1 MENFS
6 IIADRKDLE
15 NLGWGYDGW
24 GECEPGE
31 YPGFDFVRIDNQ
43 DGKLSWVPCEEN
55 GKILLGATSQ
65 ATGDDAK
72 TLEDVRTLGE
82 MAAKLERLTC
92 WKFRGGYSYSSTHGW
107 RSGCAL
113 HLWEEPTDWKTAKNA
128 ISEGGLEGFGL
139 SDHEPRIYKTLSNDW
154 QGPIWSL
161 VMYWP
166 KIGSRRLECSRIT
179 KSLLTNRLSLRLK
192 TPFNIWTGFF
202 FAPDSR
208 IKKKH

>member
-24 GECEPGE
+24 GDFEPGE

-55 GKILLGATSQ
+55 GKILLGAWSKP
-65 ATGDDAK
+65 TGDDAK
-72 TLEDVRTLGE
+72 TLEDVRILGE
-82 MAAKLERLTC
+82 QAAKLERLTC
-92 WKFRGGYSYSSTHGW
+92 WKFRGGYNYSSTHGW

-128 ISEGGLEGFGL
+128 ISEGGLESFGL

-154 QGPIWSL
+154 QGSYTVSGYVL
-161 VMYWP
+161 AKDREQALGMLKDY
-166 KIGSRRLECSRIT
+166 E
-179 KSLLTNRLSLRLK
+179 KSFDR
-192 TPFNIWTGFF
+192 
-202 FAPDSR
+202 
-208 IKKKH
+208 